1 MAKVGFVGLYWTDKH
16 GKRQRTK
23 FKWSDEAARILGPA
37 TAVALQKA
45 ALEVRRNAQRM
56 MVGGGTKAGR
66 KPLSKPRWWKVGEKD
81 GYPIVAYVKKV
92 PREDKVSS
100 WSPTAFL
107 RNDVQADWDSR
118 TRSMVIGP
126 SKAPWLNQLHE
137 FGGQVNV
144 YLKHTKYPVKE
155 YGGNKDK
162 VPRQFQRVTEY
173 TVSGKGG
180 RKRTRKAYHGAYVGI
195 FNNNDGAF
203 RVGTRTVRGRAYMEI
218 GLQASLGK
226 IPQQFRNTLRYGS
239 IRVFGEKG
247 MRG

>member
-23 FKWSDEAARILGPA
+23 FKWSTEAAKILGPA
-37 TAVALQKA
+37 TAIALQKA

-56 MVGGGTKAGR
+56 MVGGGTRTGR
-66 KPLSKPRWWKVGEKD
+66 KPLANPRWWKVGEKD
-81 GYPIVAYVKKV
+81 GYPVVAYVKKV

-137 FGGQVNV
+137 FGGTVNV
-144 YLKHTKYPVKE
+144 YVMHGKTPVRSFGGKDVPKKY
-155 YGGNKDK
+155 
-162 VPRQFQRVTEY
+162 QRVTEY
-173 TVSGKGG
+173 TVNGKGG
-180 RKRTRKAYHGAYVGI
+180 RKRTRKTYLGAYVGI

-203 RVGTRTVRGRAYMEI
+203 RVGTRTVRGRGYMEI
-218 GLQASLGK
+218 GLQASLSK
-226 IPQQFRNTLRYGS
+226 IPQQFRNRLRYGS
-239 IRVFGEKG
+239 VRVAGESG